1 MSYRVRASYPNMNG
15 TKPLPK
21 ISMGA
26 FAEFERT
33 LIREHQREGVAL
45 AKSRGVYK
53 GRTKTLC
60 NDEITK
66 LRQRAKSGEPKAV
79 LAGEFGISRDT
90 LYRYFKA
97 GQLDQRV

>member
-53 GRTKTLC
+53 GAHEDPVQRRDNKADTKSRGWRTK
-60 NDEITK
+60 
-66 LRQRAKSGEPKAV
+66 GG
-79 LAGEFGISRDT
+79 AGKRVWHQSRHIV
-90 LYRYFKA
+90 
-97 GQLDQRV
+97 QVP